1 MNNYHYIIAS
11 LPVISKGYEDKSL
24 DLEKITA
31 EIKEQ
36 CSESDVLSIDLF
48 NKGFDGTALN
58 EAFFDEV
65 LKSKSRLTRL
75 YYLLERNIRNMKVK
89 AAAAKLYSAA
99 EAEKKIEQYSILPKE
114 DIYGD
119 YRQPTDTE
127 AELSHSDIQTLNSI
141 FSDEDIMNKEKRL
154 DDFKWEKINE
164 FTTLDFFNID
174 AILAFLA
181 KAHLTERWLHLDVN
195 NGKHLFRKLVDEVR
209 GTYDKTKL
217 IYQIDENNG

>member
-48 NKGFDGTALN
+48 NKGFDGSALN
-58 EAFFDEV
+58 EAFFEEV

-114 DIYGD
+114 DIYED